1 MAESKIPVDLFNPGQ
16 VFACLG
22 FMELA
27 DVLLGDAEAG
37 FDWSDKA
44 QAKFHLCAAGQKNP
58 FEAALDFLKAATVKP
73 VRPAGVDGPWPQ
85 DAIETGE
92 FPAPRSELLDSIGKK
107 LTACALP
114 IFLED
119 KERNFNVSNWLEGD
133 KRKALKLFAGKQVA
147 AKLMMNVLYGDS
159 TKKGTIGVRQLTPTP
174 DNPFEAGP
182 VGGRF
187 GFDSRGAWDA
197 INTGSS
203 LDEQG
208 ATLLVSPAVEA
219 LAVIGLEH
227 TRPEF
232 LSTYEIRYAVW
243 QGRIPNSLVRAVF
256 TQPRGLVPRGHYRC
270 FRAHLGDDKQ
280 YKKCFPAKE
289 ELSK

>member
-22 FMELA
+22 FMELS

-44 QAKFHLCAAGQKNP
+44 KAEFYLSAAGKKNP
-58 FEAALDFLKAATVKP
+58 FEAVLDFIKVATVKP

-85 DAIETGE
+85 DTVETEE
-92 FPAPRSELLDSIGKK
+92 FPAPLSELMDSTGKK
-107 LTACALP
+107 LTASALP
-114 IFLED
+114 ISLEN
-119 KERNFNVSNWLEGD
+119 ERRNFNVSNWLEGD
-133 KRKALKLFAGKQVA
+133 KREALKLFAGQQVA
-147 AKLMMNVLYGDS
+147 AKLMTNALCGDS
-159 TKKGTIGVRQLTPTP
+159 TKKGTIGVRQLAPKP

-187 GFDSRGAWDA
+187 GYDSRGAWDA

-208 ATLLVSPAVEA
+208 ATLLVSPVVEA
-219 LAVIGLEH
+219 LGAIGLEH

-232 LSTYEIRYAVW
+232 LSTYEIRYVVW
-243 QGRIPNSLVRAVF
+243 QGKIPASLARAVF
-256 TQPRGLVPRGHYRC
+256 TQPRGLVPCGHFRC
-270 FRAHLGDDKQ
+270 FRSHLGDDKQ
-280 YKKCFPAKE
+280 YKKCFPANE

>member
-27 DVLLGDAEAG
+27 DVLLGSAEAG
-37 FDWSDKA
+37 FDWSNKA
-44 QAKFHLCAAGQKNP
+44 QAEFHLSADEGKNP
-58 FEAALDFLKAATVKP
+58 FEAVLDFLKAATVKT
-73 VRPAGVDGPWPQ
+73 VRPMGVDGPWPQ
-85 DAIETGE
+85 DAVEAEE
-92 FPAPRSELLDSIGKK
+92 FPAPLSELRDSTGKK
-107 LTACALP
+107 LTASALP
-114 IFLED
+114 IFLE
-119 KERNFNVSNWLEGD
+119 KEGQKFNVSNWLEGD
-133 KRKALKLFAGKQVA
+133 KRETLKLFAGQQVA
-147 AKLMMNVLYGDS
+147 AKLMMNVLSGDS
-159 TKKGTIGVRQLTPTP
+159 TKKGTVGLRQLAPKP
-174 DNPFEAGP
+174 DNPFETGP

-187 GFDSRGAWDA
+187 GYDSRGAWDA

-219 LAVIGLEH
+219 LAAIGLEH

-243 QGRIPNSLVRAVF
+243 QDKIPVCLARAVF
-256 TQPRGLVPRGHYRC
+256 TQPRGLVPCGHFRC
-270 FRAHLGDDKQ
+270 FRSHLGDDKQ

-289 ELSK
+289 ELCR